1 MNKSFLLLTVL
12 FFTNAFSF
20 AQSNQISA
28 KELQSIIGFLA
39 SDSLKGRKTGTAES
53 IIAAAYILDHFKAN
67 NLKPIAENGFQPFD
81 ILADISLGSKN
92 RLDFID
98 FEGIVKTDFIPMAYS
113 SDGELTA
120 EVVFA
125 GYGFSIDFDSLKWND
140 YKGLDVK
147 GKWVM
152 ILRDDPEPDDPES
165 RYIPF
170 SDVRSKLLMAKDNK
184 VAGVLLVTPKGSGKE
199 DKLPSLITENNE
211 VTSGIPV
218 INIKREVAD
227 RILIK
232 TGYSIDSLESILH
245 RTRKPMSLYTGVILN
260 GSVDLLRRFE
270 KTANVVALLES
281 EDPVYKDEY
290 LVVGAHYDHLGYGGP
305 GSGSRMPDTNAIH
318 NGADDNASGTAL
330 IMELS
335 RRLAAEKKHLK
346 RSIIFIAFS
355 GEEIGILGSRFFVE
369 HPPVEIRKIKAM
381 FNFDMVGRF
390 DKEKKSISIGG
401 TGTSAEADTL
411 LAIKETGLPFK
422 VVHSPDGY
430 GPSDH
435 AAFYASDIPVFYF
448 STGAH
453 LDYHTP
459 FDDTEKL
466 DFDSEKL
473 IGDFAAE
480 VILAVDKLD
489 RPLTFKESG
498 KKSTMG
504 RGGRKL
510 KVTLGILPDFAGAEK
525 KGLRVDGVTKD
536 APAGRGG
543 MKKGDI
549 ITGINGMPVGN
560 IYDYMSRLSRLKP
573 GMTISV
579 EVIREGKM
587 EVLLIQL

>member
-1 MNKSFLLLTVL
+1 MNKSFRLLTVL
-12 FFTNAFSF
+12 FFTSVFSF
-20 AQSNQISA
+20 AQSGQISA
-28 KELQSIIGFLA
+28 KELQKIVGFLA
-39 SDSLKGRKTGTAES
+39 SDSLKGRETGTTVS
-53 IIAAAYILDHFKAN
+53 RIAAVYILDHFTAN
-67 NLKPIAENGFQPFD
+67 SLIPIADNGLQPFD
-81 ILADISLGSKN
+81 ILADISLGLKN
-92 RLDFID
+92 RLDFIG
-98 FEGIVKTDFIPMAYS
+98 FEGIVKTDFIPLAYS
-113 SDGELTA
+113 SNGELTA

-125 GYGFSIDFDSLKWND
+125 GYGFSIDLDSLKWND

-165 RYIPF
+165 RFIPF
-170 SDVRSKLLMAKDNK
+170 SDVRSKLLMAKDND

-199 DKLPSLITENNE
+199 DKLLSLIAENNE

-227 RILIK
+227 RILVK
-232 TGYSIDSLESILH
+232 TGYSIDSLESILV
-245 RTRKPMSLYTGVILN
+245 RTRKPMPLYTGVILN
-260 GSVDLLRRFE
+260 GSVDLLHSYE

-290 LVVGAHYDHLGYGGP
+290 LVVGAHYDHLGHGGP

-330 IMELS
+330 IIELS

-355 GEEIGILGSRFFVE
+355 GEEIGILGSKFFVD
-369 HPPVEIRKIKAM
+369 HPPVEIKKIKAM

-390 DKEKKSISIGG
+390 DKEKQAISIGG
-401 TGTSAEADTL
+401 TGTSAEADTI

-453 LDYHTP
+453 IDYHTP

-466 DFDSEKL
+466 DFDSEKV

-498 KKSTMG
+498 KKITMV

-510 KVTLGILPDFAGAEK
+510 KVTLGILPDFAGTEK

-560 IYDYMSRLSRLKP
+560 IYDYMSRLSKLKQ
-573 GMTISV
+573 GMTVSV
-579 EVIREGKM
+579 EVIREGRM

>member
-1 MNKSFLLLTVL
+1 MNKSFRLLTVL
-12 FFTNAFSF
+12 FFISAFSF

-28 KELQSIIGFLA
+28 KELQTIVGFLA
-39 SDSLKGRKTGTAES
+39 SDSLKGRKTGTSES
-53 IIAAAYILDHFKAN
+53 KIAAAYILDHFKAN
-67 NLKPIAENGFQPFD
+67 SLKPIAENGFQPFD
-81 ILADISLGSKN
+81 ILADISLGAKN
-92 RLDFID
+92 RLVFIG
-98 FEGIVKTDFIPMAYS
+98 FEGIVKTDFIPLAYS
-113 SDGELTA
+113 SNGELSA

-125 GYGFSIDFDSLKWND
+125 GYGFDIDTDSLKWND
-140 YKGLDVK
+140 YNGLDVK

-165 RYIPF
+165 RYILF
-170 SDVRSKLLMAKDNK
+170 SDVRSKLLVAKDNN

-199 DKLPSLITENNE
+199 DKLLSLIAENNE

-232 TGYSIDSLESILH
+232 TGFSIDSLESILV
-245 RTRKPMSLYTGVILN
+245 RTREPMSLCTGVILD
-260 GSVDLLRRFE
+260 GSVDLLSRFE
-270 KTANVVALLES
+270 RTANVIALLES

-330 IMELS
+330 IIELS
-335 RRLAAEKKHLK
+335 RRLAAEKKLLK

-355 GEEIGILGSRFFVE
+355 SEEIGILGSKFFVE
-369 HPPVEIRKIKAM
+369 HPPVELRKIKTM

-390 DKEKKSISIGG
+390 EKEKQSISIGG

-411 LAIKETGLPFK
+411 LAIEETGLPFK

-453 LDYHTP
+453 FDYHTP

-466 DFDSEKL
+466 DFDSEKV

-498 KKSTMG
+498 KKSPMG

-510 KVTLGILPDFAGAEK
+510 EVTLGILPDFAGIEK

-543 MKKGDI
+543 IKKGDI

-560 IYDYMSRLSRLKP
+560 IYDYKSRISKLKQ
-573 GMTISV
+573 GMTVSV